1 MSEIQELSIKAAP
14 SPDRGALLILLAGV
28 GLSFGGLIVRNI
40 TVADDWQIVFY
51 RSLTTALGLLV
62 LIALRDRADTLRS
75 FRRSGWPGFCAS
87 LSIAVALVTFVLSV
101 NATSVAN
108 TLFVLAAAPFMAA
121 VLGWLLLRERVGGTT
136 WIAMAVALAGVA
148 IMVWHGVTGGSL
160 YGNAMALLTALGFA
174 AFTVAL
180 RFGRQNDMM
189 PTVCIAGGISAGV
202 AALVVLASG
211 AGFGIPLTEIALCAL
226 YGGLIAVGLSMFTI
240 GGRAVAAAV
249 LALLSL
255 TEVMLGPVWV
265 WLFLAEVPHATTL
278 IGGALLFA
286 AIVGQA
292 AASLRQA

>member
-1 MSEIQELSIKAAP
+1 MTAAP
-14 SPDRGALLILLAGV
+14 SSACGATLILLAGV

-51 RSLTTALGLLV
+51 RSTTTALGLLI
-62 LIALRDRADTLRS
+62 LIALRDRRDFLRS
-75 FRRSGWPGFCAS
+75 FHRSGWAGFCAS
-87 LSIAVALVTFVLSV
+87 LSISAALVTFILSV

-121 VLGWLLLRERVGGTT
+121 VLGWLLLRERVDRAT
-136 WIAMAVALAGVA
+136 WVAMSVALAGVA

-174 AFTVAL
+174 SFTVAL
-180 RFGRQNDMM
+180 RFGRQADMI
-189 PTVCIAGGISAGV
+189 PTVCIAGGISAAV
-202 AALVVLASG
+202 AALVVMASG
-211 AGFGIPLTEIALCAL
+211 SGFSIPLAEIGLCAL
-226 YGGLIAVGLSMFTI
+226 YGGLVAIGLTIFTV

-255 TEVMLGPVWV
+255 TEVLLGPVWV
-265 WLFLAEVPHATTL
+265 WLFLGEVPHATTL
-278 IGGALLFA
+278 IGGGALLA

-292 AASLRQA
+292 VASLRHG